1 MAILGNGDLY
11 NRIDQLLN
19 KKNMSRRQLA
29 KMIGVPPTTLQ
40 SAFEK
45 NSNLSVDRLSKIAK
59 ALGVEPSDIL
69 GSNWGMVFPLNPPV
83 RDQDNPWKQIELFC
97 DTIEHP
103 LEPEQLEKQLEKRL
117 EKAYCSL
124 SYEGRR
130 VAVERVEELAQLPQY
145 QEKHP
150 AGDST
155 QSAGTGDEKDPE

>member
-29 KMIGVPPTTLQ
+29 KIIGVPPTTLQ

-45 NSNLSVDRLSKIAK
+45 NSNLSIDRLSKIAK
-59 ALGVEPSDIL
+59 ALDVEPGDIL
-69 GSNWGMVFPLNPPV
+69 GPSWGMTIALDTLNKG
-83 RDQDNPWKQIELFC
+83 QKNGWKEIDIFQA
-97 DTIEHP
+97 
-103 LEPEQLEKQLEKRL
+103 LEPEQLEKRME
-117 EKAYCSL
+117 EAYYSL
-124 SYEGRR
+124 SDEGKR

-145 QEKHP
+145 QKKHP

-155 QSAGTGDEKDPE
+155 QSAGAGDEKDPE